1 MCLRTENDY
10 NIQTTKIKHLFLN
23 QKKSKYDIILAMK
36 LIFVRHGETDANVG
50 GILQG
55 KLESTLTEKGEKQ
68 SREVGKKLK
77 EKYPKI
83 DLVFC
88 SPLKRTVET
97 LNTILEEYP
106 IECEVLMSNLIEER
120 GFGEYEGTEDY
131 LIDWEEINKDNP
143 ENRKMGVESV
153 DKMIKRCELFLED
166 LKLEE
171 GKETILIVSH
181 AGPIRIMLDRIA
193 DKEIDFEEK
202 VENGSIT
209 EVDYDTELEY

>member
-1 MCLRTENDY
+1 
-10 NIQTTKIKHLFLN
+10 
-23 QKKSKYDIILAMK
+23 MK
-36 LIFVRHGETDANVG
+36 LIFVRHGETDANLE

-68 SREVGKKLK
+68 SREAGKKLK

-97 LNTILEEYP
+97 LNTVLEEYP
-106 IECEVLMSNLIEER
+106 IECEILMSNLIEER

-153 DKMIKRCELFLED
+153 EKMIKRCELFLED
-166 LKLEE
+166 LKLEDD
-171 GKETILIVSH
+171 KETVLVISH

-193 DKEIDFEEK
+193 GKEIDFEER
-202 VENGSIT
+202 VENGSVT
-209 EVDYDTELEY
+209 EVDFKTDLEF